1 MATCA
6 LRACT
11 NTHSLRLRA
20 RVIAGGMALIAPTF
34 TGKLFLIPA
43 AAMTPMSA
51 YQLRL
56 FGIRDAVIGELTWL
70 HRPAFRKPLDEGD
83 RKQLRT
89 ILLAN
94 VATDATDVVVTAA
107 AMAMG
112 AIGRNA
118 ALAIGGGAVT
128 FLSLGLVGLAKL

>member
-1 MATCA
+1 M
-6 LRACT
+6 
-11 NTHSLRLRA
+11 SL
-20 RVIAGGMALIAPTF
+20 
-34 TGKLFLIPA
+34 
-43 AAMTPMSA
+43 

-70 HRPAFRKPLDEGD
+70 HRPPFHKPLDD
-83 RKQLRT
+83 AQRNQLRT
-89 ILLAN
+89 MLLAN

-107 AMAMG
+107 ALAVG

-118 ALAIGGGAVT
+118 AIAIGGGAVT